1 MQERARQ
8 LGPLG
13 IGQVRHGFPVVAHW
27 EEREPALL
35 RTDKRA
41 DVMASMQNWLIGS
54 LWNQCMRRSIDQ

>member
-27 EEREPALL
+27 EERGPALL

-41 DVMASMQNWLIGS
+41 DVMLSMQNWGMVHCGI
-54 LWNQCMRRSIDQ
+54 NA